1 MIPVKLSLSGFL
13 SYRQPV
19 ELDFTGFDLA
29 CISGGNGAGKSS
41 ILDAIT
47 WSLFGKTRSK
57 DDSFINSHSEKAQVV
72 LEFEYE
78 DNLYRIQRMK
88 ERGKTGILE
97 FQARVADG
105 TWIPLTEHTYSETQN
120 RIEQTL
126 KMDYETF
133 VNASFFLQ
141 GKADSFA
148 QQNPTKRKEILSN
161 VLGLDIWE
169 EYKKNAAN
177 ARAGLER
184 EISVIDSSVAEIDKE
199 LSQEASRKQL
209 LQQALE
215 QLKTAEES
223 RKLRETAFEALKKRA
238 TSVAEQKRLVD
249 LFAKAF
255 EDSQRKCAA
264 QQTYLDE
271 RLELKAELT
280 TQLDQAENINQCYQ
294 NWQGMKQQLEAFDR
308 LAANFH
314 EVEVKRSAPLL
325 VIEKESSRLQ
335 QELAGLEEKRAAL
348 QDEFEQL
355 PAIDQQ
361 LAQYGRKLAET
372 LTRLSEG
379 SELEKHLQESRELRA
394 SRIAENDRIKLDG
407 DKGNDRAERLRKAT
421 EAACP
426 LCGQPLSLAD
436 RERLITEIMDE
447 VQALRDQYLV
457 NRTSIAG
464 ITTEITNGE
473 KQLGDLKKLET
484 DYRATERS
492 VNLLEAERSRIV
504 LSQEDWIS
512 NQGERLKALKEN
524 LERQSFALEAR
535 EQLALIDQEAA
546 ALGYDSAA
554 HDRLR
559 ADEMNNRECEQQW
572 LDLQKAGARLDTL
585 NHELENLQTQLE
597 AARAETKE
605 REAELKAASV
615 RFEEESADMPDLI
628 TEEAE
633 LMRIRERENVLRTE
647 VGHRQQDVDVLNTV
661 RQRKQSLYEQRE
673 ALALKVTQYK
683 LLERAFGKDGVPALL
698 IEHAL
703 PEIDEQT
710 NEILDMLSNG
720 AMHVHFETQRQY
732 KDKKRTDRKETLDIM
747 ISDASGVIREY
758 EMYSGG
764 EMFRVNFATR
774 LALSKVLAHRAG
786 SRLQTLVIDEGFG
799 SQDAEGRQRLVEAIN
814 IVRKDFA
821 KVLVITHLEELK
833 DAFPVRIEVE
843 KTLAGSTI
851 DVLVTE

>member
-1 MIPVKLSLSGFL
+1 
-13 SYRQPV
+13 
-19 ELDFTGFDLA
+19 
-29 CISGGNGAGKSS
+29 
-41 ILDAIT
+41 
-47 WSLFGKTRSK
+47 
-57 DDSFINSHSEKAQVV
+57 
-72 LEFEYE
+72 
-78 DNLYRIQRMK
+78 
-88 ERGKTGILE
+88 
-97 FQARVADG
+97 
-105 TWIPLTEHTYSETQN
+105 
-120 RIEQTL
+120 
-126 KMDYETF
+126 
-133 VNASFFLQ
+133 
-141 GKADSFA
+141 
-148 QQNPTKRKEILSN
+148 
-161 VLGLDIWE
+161 
-169 EYKKNAAN
+169 
-177 ARAGLER
+177 
-184 EISVIDSSVAEIDKE
+184 
-199 LSQEASRKQL
+199 
-209 LQQALE
+209 
-215 QLKTAEES
+215 
-223 RKLRETAFEALKKRA
+223 
-238 TSVAEQKRLVD
+238 
-249 LFAKAF
+249 
-255 EDSQRKCAA
+255 
-264 QQTYLDE
+264 
-271 RLELKAELT
+271 
-280 TQLDQAENINQCYQ
+280 
-294 NWQGMKQQLEAFDR
+294 
-308 LAANFH
+308 
-314 EVEVKRSAPLL
+314 
-325 VIEKESSRLQ
+325 
-335 QELAGLEEKRAAL
+335 
-348 QDEFEQL
+348 
-355 PAIDQQ
+355 
-361 LAQYGRKLAET
+361 
-372 LTRLSEG
+372 
-379 SELEKHLQESRELRA
+379 
-394 SRIAENDRIKLDG
+394 
-407 DKGNDRAERLRKAT
+407 
-421 EAACP
+421 
-426 LCGQPLSLAD
+426 
-436 RERLITEIMDE
+436 
-447 VQALRDQYLV
+447 
-457 NRTSIAG
+457 
-464 ITTEITNGE
+464 
-473 KQLGDLKKLET
+473 
-484 DYRATERS
+484 
-492 VNLLEAERSRIV
+492 
-504 LSQEDWIS
+504 
-512 NQGERLKALKEN
+512 
-524 LERQSFALEAR
+524 
-535 EQLALIDQEAA
+535 
-546 ALGYDSAA
+546 
-554 HDRLR
+554 
-559 ADEMNNRECEQQW
+559 MNNRECEQQW

-683 LLERAFGKDGVPALL
+683 LLERAFGKDGVLALL